1 MTDQTTSTAL
11 RTLDWGRIAMVPLS
25 VLFGA
30 LAVGRLLVLLREGSD
45 ATSTLAVAMLTAGLT
60 ACFYGLIVWAYL
72 RRGPARAT
80 SGVRLALLAA
90 PVATFLPLALPHT
103 AEGGVATGV
112 VLLGD
117 LLLVLG
123 LSWSA
128 WALRCLDRSLSIVPQ
143 ARELVDHGP
152 YSVVRHPL
160 YLGEIVAMLGLALTL
175 GGALPLGL
183 LVLLVVLQ
191 CYRAVQ
197 EEALLVTALP
207 GYDLYRSRTARVLPG
222 LF

>member
-1 MTDQTTSTAL
+1 M
-11 RTLDWGRIAMVPLS
+11 
-25 VLFGA
+25 
-30 LAVGRLLVLLREGSD
+30 
-45 ATSTLAVAMLTAGLT
+45 
-60 ACFYGLIVWAYL
+60 
-72 RRGPARAT
+72 
-80 SGVRLALLAA
+80 RLALLVA
-90 PVATFLPLALPHT
+90 PVATFLPFALPHT
-103 AEGGVATGV
+103 AEGGVATGA

-152 YSVVRHPL
+152 YSIVRHPL

-183 LVLLVVLQ
+183 FVTLVVLQ

-207 GYDLYRSRTARVLPG
+207 GYELYRARTARVLPG